1 MKSTEQK
8 VLRFIKENN
17 LVSASDRILV
27 ALSGGPDSVF
37 LLHFFNKFKKKFKI
51 QIEAAHINH
60 KLRGKD
66 SERDEHFSKAIC
78 DELDIP
84 LHIFAA
90 DIKSISKKEKTSL
103 EITGRKIRYKYFDSL
118 LATIKNSKLATAHNT
133 DDNTETVLLN
143 LIKGAGLKGLSGI
156 PIKRDKIIRPIL
168 CLTKREI
175 LDYLEENKFEYRI
188 DQSNL
193 SNEYERNFLRNDII
207 PLIQENLNPAF
218 NNSVLNSSI
227 NFQKLNY
234 LIDKLLSELKTKLDF
249 KKNDFLSIPVQILLQ
264 TDEFL
269 ISQLIKTSVDENF
282 NVKIDAVDI
291 KKILL
296 LAKKQTGK
304 SEELSS
310 KLIATKERGK
320 IVISKKNISPE
331 KFEVEIKIGESIK
344 IDKKIFSISPIKK
357 ESIILGKSK
366 NIEYISAEKVKGDF
380 IIRNW
385 HSGDRFK
392 PIGMAGTKKISD
404 YLNDIKIDAVKKK
417 NQLVLVNNKKIVW
430 VIGQRLDDVYKITPK
445 TKKVL
450 KLCLS

>member
-17 LVSASDRILV
+17 LVSAGDRILV

-66 SERDEHFSKAIC
+66 SDRDEYFCEAIC

-90 DIKSISKKEKTSL
+90 DIKSVSKKEKTSL
-103 EITGRKIRYKYFDSL
+103 EITGRKIRYKYFDNL
-118 LATIKNSKLATAHNT
+118 LATIKNSKLASAHNA

-193 SNEYERNFLRNDII
+193 SSEYERNFLRNDII

-234 LIDKLLSELKTKLDF
+234 LIDKLLSEFKTKLDF

-304 SEELSS
+304 SEELSL
-310 KLIATKERGK
+310 KLTATKERGK
-320 IVISKKNISPE
+320 IVISKNNISPQ
-331 KFEVEIKIGESIK
+331 KYEVEIKIGESIK
-344 IDKKIFSISPIKK
+344 IDKKIFSISPAKK

>member
-17 LVSASDRILV
+17 LVSAGDRILV

-66 SERDEHFSKAIC
+66 SDRDEYFCEAIC

-84 LHIFAA
+84 LHIFTA

-103 EITGRKIRYKYFDSL
+103 EITGRKIRYKYFDNL

-193 SNEYERNFLRNDII
+193 SSEYERNFLRNDII

-234 LIDKLLSELKTKLDF
+234 LIDKLLSEFKTKLDF

-310 KLIATKERGK
+310 KLTATKERGK
-320 IVISKKNISPE
+320 IVISKKNISPQ

-344 IDKKIFSISPIKK
+344 IDKKIFSISPVKK

-404 YLNDIKIDAVKKK
+404 YLNDIKVDAVKKK
-417 NQLVLVNNKKIVW
+417 IQLVLVNNKKIVW
-430 VIGQRLDDVYKITPK
+430 VIEQRLDDVYKITPK